1 MGWYLRKSISFG
13 GLRLNFS
20 KSGIGFSAG
29 MKGLRFGIGPR
40 GSYIHAGSN
49 GLYCRQSLREKSKID
64 SESFESNY
72 SVNNIEIFS
81 DEESSDI
88 ILKVKKNRRKFVFFP
103 LAFVFCF
110 IPTVG
115 IGIAFVTA
123 IILYILFDR
132 KIKKVPLLYDFQK
145 GYSDWENALK
155 ELTQCSQASYIIDDE
170 TTLWQKKVTLQFTP
184 PRDIDTN
191 VTVLQMKIGKTKL
204 YFFPDRLLIY
214 DGRKICGINYRN
226 MLFDH
231 HNLVIPL
238 DGEIPS
244 DGTVVG
250 YTWLHTRQDGFP
262 DKRYSFN
269 PKLPELKYS
278 IISFSSNTGL
288 SEQKIMFSK
297 PDTGRL
303 LVNIINFT
311 FCKTD
316 TGNQKQLRIFLD
328 EKKLEEAKEII
339 KNEEY
344 VNTSFLQRRL
354 KIGYNQTSEIVDI
367 LIEQNE
373 LKPDKDNEYRV
384 VNSKHVKTFTNLD
397 INRFYPSDVTE
408 EDLRDI
414 FPLIERY
421 IQPNEDDILKYACVV
436 IILDCKASISH
447 LQQRLNID
455 CNKAAEILNLLEDRK
470 IIKPSLHS
478 EDEWDILIF
487 DGLEIG

>member
-1 MGWYLRKSISFG
+1 M
-13 GLRLNFS
+13 
-20 KSGIGFSAG
+20 A
-29 MKGLRFGIGPR
+29 
-40 GSYIHAGSN
+40 
-49 GLYCRQSLREKSKID
+49 
-64 SESFESNY
+64 
-72 SVNNIEIFS
+72 
-81 DEESSDI
+81 
-88 ILKVKKNRRKFVFFP
+88 
-103 LAFVFCF
+103 
-110 IPTVG
+110 
-115 IGIAFVTA
+115 
-123 IILYILFDR
+123 
-132 KIKKVPLLYDFQK
+132 
-145 GYSDWENALK
+145 
-155 ELTQCSQASYIIDDE
+155 
-170 TTLWQKKVTLQFTP
+170 KKVTLQFTP

-339 KNEEY
+339 QNEEY
-344 VNTSFLQRRL
+344 VNTSFLQHRL

-397 INRFYPSDVTE
+397 INRFYPSDITE

-414 FPLIERY
+414 FPLIKRY

-455 CNKAAEILNLLEDRK
+455 YNKAAEILNLLGDRK

>member
-1 MGWYLRKSISFG
+1 
-13 GLRLNFS
+13 
-20 KSGIGFSAG
+20 
-29 MKGLRFGIGPR
+29 
-40 GSYIHAGSN
+40 
-49 GLYCRQSLREKSKID
+49 
-64 SESFESNY
+64 
-72 SVNNIEIFS
+72 
-81 DEESSDI
+81 
-88 ILKVKKNRRKFVFFP
+88 VFFP

-132 KIKKVPLLYDFQK
+132 KIKKAPLLYDSQK

-244 DGTVVG
+244 DGTVIG

-311 FCKTD
+311 FCKTF
-316 TGNQKQLRIFLD
+316 IFY
-328 EKKLEEAKEII
+328 KC
-339 KNEEY
+339 Y
-344 VNTSFLQRRL
+344 FVCF
-354 KIGYNQTSEIVDI
+354 
-367 LIEQNE
+367 
-373 LKPDKDNEYRV
+373 
-384 VNSKHVKTFTNLD
+384 
-397 INRFYPSDVTE
+397 
-408 EDLRDI
+408 
-414 FPLIERY
+414 
-421 IQPNEDDILKYACVV
+421 
-436 IILDCKASISH
+436 
-447 LQQRLNID
+447 
-455 CNKAAEILNLLEDRK
+455 
-470 IIKPSLHS
+470 
-478 EDEWDILIF
+478 
-487 DGLEIG
+487 